1 MGQLLWLMTRDL
13 LSLTGRGKFL
23 FLGLFTTQ
31 EALLRY
37 RASNAN
43 AVFMCLWVSLL
54 TFFFFSF
61 LIFYGFFMLLWMWVS
76 LVRIFSEVLRLEFL
90 IFFFFCG
97 CCWESGIA
105 DVARPDTEGQRWR
118 LGCYTD
124 LCVLEWAWAVSW
136 KGECKAYPLL
146 LLLIVLDVWLLIKDR
161 KMNKIEDWI
170 FLLFEAEGA
179 KTSSELSPTL
189 LIFFSS
195 DFSVTK
201 RSAPFSLTRKN
212 LIGFPFFL
220 IILFQYYFEGRYD
233 LVRFIKVVQ
242 AAGLYVHLRIGPYIC
257 AEWNFG

>member
-1 MGQLLWLMTRDL
+1 
-13 LSLTGRGKFL
+13 
-23 FLGLFTTQ
+23 
-31 EALLRY
+31 
-37 RASNAN
+37 
-43 AVFMCLWVSLL
+43 
-54 TFFFFSF
+54 
-61 LIFYGFFMLLWMWVS
+61 
-76 LVRIFSEVLRLEFL
+76 
-90 IFFFFCG
+90 
-97 CCWESGIA
+97 
-105 DVARPDTEGQRWR
+105 
-118 LGCYTD
+118 
-124 LCVLEWAWAVSW
+124 
-136 KGECKAYPLL
+136 
-146 LLLIVLDVWLLIKDR
+146 
-161 KMNKIEDWI
+161 MNKIEDWI